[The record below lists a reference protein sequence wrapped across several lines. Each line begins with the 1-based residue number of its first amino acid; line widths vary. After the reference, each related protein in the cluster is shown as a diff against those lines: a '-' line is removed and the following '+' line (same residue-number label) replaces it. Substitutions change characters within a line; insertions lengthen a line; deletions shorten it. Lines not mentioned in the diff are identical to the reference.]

1 MGMFEEK
8 IKQEVIQEVYA
19 DAIKIYEFI
28 DTRFKL
34 DEKSRNQIIAKTNK
48 FSEDLAEILKDAKLS

>member
-1 MGMFEEK
+1 MGLIEEK
-8 IKQEVIQEVYA
+8 IKQEVIQEIYA

-34 DEKSRNQIIAKTNK
+34 DDKSKNKIIAKTNS
-48 FSEDLAEILKDAKLS
+48 FSEDIAEILKDVKLS

>member
-8 IKQEVIQEVYA
+8 IKQEVIQEAYA

-28 DTRFKL
+28 DTRFNL
-34 DEKSRNQIIAKTNK
+34 DDEARNQIIAKTNK
-48 FSEDLAEILKDAKLS
+48 FSEDLAEILKDKKLS